1 MFCNNGLKW
10 IALVLVAAC
19 IFCGTDSLC
28 SNNTSGSD
36 TGCGCGNGCTGGCL
50 GRLV

>member
-28 SNNTSGSD
+28 SNNTSGGD
-36 TGCGCGNGCTGGCL
+36 TGCGCGHGCGSGCL

>member
-28 SNNTSGSD
+28 SNNQGGD
-36 TGCGCGNGCTGGCL
+36 TGCGCGNGCL